1 MIKDIMLMITTFLA
15 LTGALE
21 IDPTHMEWMPQ
32 LTLDIDEKLCS
43 NFEALLFIFN
53 STIKG

>member
-1 MIKDIMLMITTFLA
+1 MIKDKMLMMTTCL
-15 LTGALE
+15 ALE

-32 LTLDIDEKLCS
+32 LTLDTNEKLCS

-53 STIKG
+53 STLKG